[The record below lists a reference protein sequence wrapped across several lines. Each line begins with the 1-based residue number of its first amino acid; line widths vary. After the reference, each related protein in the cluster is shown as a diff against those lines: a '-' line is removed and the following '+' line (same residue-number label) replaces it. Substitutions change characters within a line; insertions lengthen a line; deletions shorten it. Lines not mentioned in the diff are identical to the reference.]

1 MKPLLITGLLLIL
14 SIFGTAQTKTDGKL
28 DHLIAET
35 IAGYNIPSMAV
46 AVIKP
51 DTVYYGI
58 QGNIR
63 IDTMHKV
70 QLSDKYHIGSCTK
83 AFTSFLAFQAI
94 EENKIGLETK
104 FVDLYPEFTS
114 IRREYKEITLSHLL
128 SHNAHIRPYTNGK
141 EYKKLPYF
149 SGSVVEKRYEFTK
162 FILQQKPVRNGVYSN
177 GGYVLAAMMLEKAYE
192 LPFESILNNAMDK
205 MGLEVFYGFPNKEDI
220 SYPWGHLSEK
230 RNQIPLAP
238 NHEYKLEDYLLPAG
252 DLSINILDYS
262 VFIQAHLNGILG
274 NKSVLK
280 TETFEKMLYGL
291 DSYSYGW
298 GNRINDKEKLA
309 FHDGSAGTFYCHSVI
324 SSTDKVALIIM
335 INSATSK
342 QVKKLHALSS
352 HLLGLYKS

>member
-1 MKPLLITGLLLIL
+1 MKPLFIIGLLLIL
-14 SIFGTAQTKTDGKL
+14 SRLGTAQTKTNGEIDRVIAKT
-28 DHLIAET
+28 IAEH
-35 IAGYNIPSMAV
+35 NIPSMAV
-46 AVIKP
+46 AIIRP
-51 DTVYYGI
+51 DTIYYGI

-63 IDTMHKV
+63 IDTIHKV
-70 QLSDKYHIGSCTK
+70 RLSDKYHIGSCTK

-104 FVDLYPEFTS
+104 LVDLYPEFKA
-114 IRREYKEITLSHLL
+114 IREEYNEVTLSDLL
-128 SHNAHIRPYTNGK
+128 SHNAGIRPYTDGK
-141 EYKKLPYF
+141 EFAKLPDFY
-149 SGSVVEKRYEFTK
+149 GSVAERRYEFAK
-162 FILQQKPVRNGVYSN
+162 FILQQAPVRKGVYSN
-177 GGYVLAAMMLEKAYE
+177 GGYVLAAMMLEKVYQ
-192 LPFESILNNAMDK
+192 LPFEYILKNEMDK
-205 MGLEVFYGFPNKEDI
+205 IGLEVFYGFPNKEDI
-220 SYPWGHLSEK
+220 NYPWGHLPEK
-230 RNQIPLAP
+230 RDQIPLAP

-274 NKSVLK
+274 NESVLK
-280 TETFEKMLYGL
+280 TETFEKLLYGL